1 MRKDEIIKE
10 RIKADVEIFKVIV
23 IVVIAL
29 AGGNSGLLIKLYED
43 PSNLMLR
50 TLFEIGFVFL
60 IIFTFIAFYI
70 YLEIKKLFKRL

>member
-50 TLFEIGFVFL
+50 TLFEIGFVF
-60 IIFTFIAFYI
+60 
-70 YLEIKKLFKRL
+70 